1 MIRTGFLVSRP
12 TQDSRCRLY
21 RLPVRGC
28 HPLCRAFPGTS
39 GSLLTTYRASYNS
52 DRAETPSVWAVSSS
66 LATTKDIDLFFL
78 FLQVLRC
85 FSSLRLPL
93 IFFRCAGFTC
103 TGCPIRIFTDHFML
117 ADPRDFSQLAASFF
131 ASRSLGILRSLFYPF
146 SCESD
151 EIRHEHHHDATHLI
165 HLVFFRVL
173 EIFFQKT
180 LELVLPVKLQSA
192 INYNKT
198 IKTRFFF
205 DYKLNF
211 LLYFFLPLYLSQYC
225 Q

>member
-52 DRAETPSVWAVSSS
+52 DRAETPSVWALSSS

-151 EIRHEHHHDATHLI
+151 EIRHARLHDSNTSYPSC
-165 HLVFFRVL
+165 FFSVL
-173 EIFFQKT
+173 EIFIQKNT
-180 LELVLPVKLQSA
+180 
-192 INYNKT
+192 
-198 IKTRFFF
+198 
-205 DYKLNF
+205 
-211 LLYFFLPLYLSQYC
+211 
-225 Q
+225 

>member
-1 MIRTGFLVSRP
+1 MF
-12 TQDSRCRLY
+12 Q
-21 RLPVRGC
+21 
-28 HPLCRAFPGTS
+28 FP
-39 GSLLTTYRASYNS
+39 AS
-52 DRAETPSVWAVSSS
+52 AP
-66 LATTKDIDLFFL
+66 DL
-78 FLQVLRC
+78 
-85 FSSLRLPL
+85 
-93 IFFRCAGFTC
+93 FRCAGFTC

-131 ASRSLGILRSLFYPF
+131 ASRSLGILRSLLSPF

-151 EIRHEHHHDATHLI
+151 ELRHEHLHDATHLI

-192 INYNKT
+192 INYIKT
-198 IKTRFFF
+198 IKTRFF

-211 LLYFFLPLYLSQYC
+211 LFFTFSYLFISLNIVNELHAVFQNRNFSNGLQRYALFLFC
-225 Q
+225 QIFFKNISKNFQLKRFK